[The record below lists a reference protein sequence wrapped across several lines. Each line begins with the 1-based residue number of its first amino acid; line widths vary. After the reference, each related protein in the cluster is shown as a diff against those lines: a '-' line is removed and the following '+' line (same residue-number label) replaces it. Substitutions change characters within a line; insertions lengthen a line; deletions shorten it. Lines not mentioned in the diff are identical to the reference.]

1 MAAVDRKREGTYNQK
16 RGVSVLTIPF
26 TESQVIGDGSVFATL
41 PRNSL
46 VIFANM
52 TITTQSGTASATI
65 QPVINGTN
73 YGSALAV
80 TAAGSANINTPVYLA
95 TGGDV
100 VLKPG
105 ATAPAN
111 GALVGFMEIIY
122 IENDKVTGEYTN

>member
-1 MAAVDRKREGTYNQK
+1 MAAVDRKREGKYNQK

-41 PRNSL
+41 PANSL
-46 VIFANM
+46 VIFANL
-52 TITTQSGTASATI
+52 TVTTPSGTSNATI
-65 QPVINGTN
+65 QPVINGSN
-73 YGSALAV
+73 YSSALDV
-80 TAAGSANINTPVYLA
+80 TVVGSTNENTPVYLA

-105 ATAPAN
+105 STAPAN
-111 GALVGFMEIIY
+111 GALVGIMQVIY